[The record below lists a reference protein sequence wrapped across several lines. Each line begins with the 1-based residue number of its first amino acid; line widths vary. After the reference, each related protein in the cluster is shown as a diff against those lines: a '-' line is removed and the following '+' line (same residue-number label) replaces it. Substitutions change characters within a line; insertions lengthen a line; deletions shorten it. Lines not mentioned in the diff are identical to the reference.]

1 MGRGKN
7 LLESLQT
14 SLVDTDWLARRISVT
29 QNKPEIR
36 LIDARWRGDGSSS
49 RELYQKGHLPDA
61 VHLDWQ
67 LDLSWTDERGVR
79 DLLLLPQLFAHVM
92 EAAGIGDET
101 TVIIYADTD
110 YSGAARLW
118 WALRYYGHQSVAI
131 LDGGWDKWL
140 SEGKPIS
147 IGENRLT
154 ASPSTKPYHF
164 TARPQSHLLATAA
177 EIKAALNQNQAAD
190 DMRLVDTRPPEQYV
204 GEAVWTPGGSRFLP
218 GNAETIQIG
227 GRGPMRAGHIP
238 GAINLHASPTF
249 LNQLEWTYLPPAV
262 IQDKLRAVGIAQPQQ
277 RIITYC
283 GVGISASLGLFGLHL
298 AGFSNLA
305 LYDASWEE
313 WGTDPLNPIERKD
326 VFDKA

>member
-1 MGRGKN
+1 MAG
-7 LLESLQT
+7 
-14 SLVDTDWLARRISVT
+14 RISAN

-36 LIDARWRGDGSSS
+36 IIDARWRGDGSSS
-49 RELYQKGHLPDA
+49 RELYQNGHLPDA
-61 VHLDWQ
+61 VQLDWQ
-67 LDLSWTDERGVR
+67 SDLSWTDERGVR
-79 DLLLLPQLFAHVM
+79 DLLLPPQRFAQVM

-101 TVIIYADTD
+101 TVIAYADTD

-118 WALRYYGHQSVAI
+118 WALRYYGHHSVAI

-147 IGENRLT
+147 TSKNRFI

-177 EIKAALNQNQAAD
+177 EIKVALEQNQVAD
-190 DMRLVDTRPPEQYV
+190 GVVRLVDTRPPEQYA
-204 GEAVWTPGGSRFLP
+204 GKAVWTPKGSRFLADS
-218 GNAETIQIG
+218 AETIQIG
-227 GRGPMRAGHIP
+227 GRGPMRAGHLP
-238 GAINLHASPTF
+238 GALNLHASPTF
-249 LNQLEWTYLPPAV
+249 LNQLDWTYLPPAA
-262 IQDKLRAVGIAQPQQ
+262 IQAKLSATGIVQPQQ

-313 WGTDPLNPIERKD
+313 WGTDPLYPIER
-326 VFDKA
+326 